1 MKRDTNIRTLW
12 YAVPHF
18 LLLFFDLILDAQEK
32 LSKMLV
38 VLQNRDQLLFLLLLT
53 HPHVFNL
60 PLEKNE
66 IDQNWIKSSDVAFS
80 QT

>member
-1 MKRDTNIRTLW
+1 MRDTNIRTLW

-32 LSKMLV
+32 LSKAFV
-38 VLQNRDQLLFLLLLT
+38 VLQNRNQLLFLLLLT

-60 PLEKNE
+60 PLEK
-66 IDQNWIKSSDVAFS
+66 K
-80 QT
+80 